1 MNVESYSRH
10 GVSTSQAPPMRLLVK
25 YRGIRRIAQRGT
37 VPSALRGRGYDV
49 KNIPIF
55 SSGVLLG
62 GCRLP
67 PLELSTLPRQGLRR
81 WFRTTIFMGRMGT
94 VRLVHST
101 SGSGGCV
108 GIYAARFLGL
118 NSSRIS
124 FLFSHCSSFFCLAV
138 LICGNNS
145 INATLKLTHLF

>member
-81 WFRTTIFMGRMGT
+81 WFRTTISGT
-94 VRLVHST
+94 YGDCAVSSLNRR
-101 SGSGGCV
+101 
-108 GIYAARFLGL
+108 ARGLCWDLKLILSLWCLQDKVLGE
-118 NSSRIS
+118 NSS
-124 FLFSHCSSFFCLAV
+124 CL
-138 LICGNNS
+138 S
-145 INATLKLTHLF
+145 